1 MPFCGECGKQYKDG
15 LKFCPHCGTPNELF
29 KAESKKQKAESS
41 TESTFRMDTVLPN
54 GAEEYKT
61 RIRGASSYGVLNL
74 EDLPA
79 GHVIDDRYE
88 IKEKVGQGGFGA
100 VYRVFD
106 RTMEIDKALKVI
118 PQAVVSDAEA
128 LYDLQQEAKTM
139 IALNHP
145 NIVRVFDFHNT
156 GSIKY
161 IDMEYVP
168 GKTLTQFKLECPKKQ
183 MPEVQVKEYAIKI
196 AQGMAYAHQHNVLHK
211 DIKPQNIKVTPEG
224 AIKIMD
230 FGIAETVRTSMS
242 RIQNT
247 SSSGTLVYM
256 SPEQIKGKDV
266 GKESDIYSFGAM
278 LYELLSGHP
287 PFYKGDISYQILNEE
302 PGVIEHVSEGM
313 KQIIMRCLQKNY
325 QDRYKCFESIVKNL
339 GGKIETREQLVL
351 ERSKTSSS
359 SFIKKLVG
367 ITIITDPESVV
378 VTIDSKNQWKTPF
391 KGKLTTGRHSI
402 SLSKEGYES
411 INSELD
417 VNENSDNEFF
427 IEMKSAMGTITV
439 ETEKPGF
446 DILLNGENTSK
457 KTPFTFNNIIPDVD
471 YDFKIESEKYYS
483 NPETIRISEK
493 EHKIYKPHL
502 KQYPQIEGMI
512 FVKGGTFQMG
522 IINDHEALV
531 HSVTVSS
538 FLIGKNEVTQ
548 KEWRDIMGKNPSFSK
563 KKKVIEKG
571 FLGMGRK
578 IEKIDNDNHPVE
590 RINWYDAVAFCNKK
604 SELEGLKKCYS
615 GRGNNIKCDFTKNGY
630 RLPTEAEWEFAARG
644 GRQSMGYTYSG
655 SNTLDDVAWYSDN
668 SGGETH
674 PVGRKQA
681 NELGIYDMS
690 GNVWEWC
697 WDWFGSYRRSSQTNP
712 KGDSTG
718 SDRVVRGGSWN
729 SITSYSRVAFRT
741 YNYPA
746 SSYSY
751 IGFRLVRS
759 AI

>member
-29 KAESKKQKAESS
+29 KAESIKQKAESS

-79 GHVIDDRYE
+79 GHVIDERYE

-168 GKTLTQFKLECPKKQ
+168 GKTLTQLKLECPNKQ
-183 MPEVQVKEYAIKI
+183 MPEAQVKEYAIKI
-196 AQGMAYAHQHNVLHK
+196 ALGMAYAHQHNVLHK

-256 SPEQIKGKDV
+256 SPEQIKGRDV

-287 PFYKGDISYQILNEE
+287 PFYKGDISYQILNEK
-302 PGVIEHVSEGM
+302 PVAIEHVSEETWHFVTT
-313 KQIIMRCLQKNY
+313 CLAKNY
-325 QDRYKCFESIVKNL
+325 VERYRTFDEVLRELTGTVSYVPIPPKKPVVQPIQPEETEIQEPESI
-339 GGKIETREQLVL
+339 
-351 ERSKTSSS
+351 
-359 SFIKKLVG
+359 
-367 ITIITDPESVV
+367 
-378 VTIDSKNQWKTPF
+378 
-391 KGKLTTGRHSI
+391 
-402 SLSKEGYES
+402 
-411 INSELD
+411 
-417 VNENSDNEFF
+417 
-427 IEMKSAMGTITV
+427 
-439 ETEKPGF
+439 PGM
-446 DILLNGENTSK
+446 
-457 KTPFTFNNIIPDVD
+457 V
-471 YDFKIESEKYYS
+471 
-483 NPETIRISEK
+483 
-493 EHKIYKPHL
+493 
-502 KQYPQIEGMI
+502 

-522 IINDHEALV
+522 SNDGYIGAEPV
-531 HSVTVSS
+531 HSVTVDD
-538 FLIGKNEVTQ
+538 FYMGKYPVTQ
-548 KEWRDIMGKNPSFSK
+548 EEWKAVMGNNPSYFK
-563 KKKVIEKG
+563 GENLPIE
-571 FLGMGRK
+571 R
-578 IEKIDNDNHPVE
+578 VS
-590 RINWYDAVAFCNKK
+590 WYDAVEFCNKK
-604 SELEGLKKCYS
+604 SELEGLQKCYN
-615 GRGNNIKCDFTKNGY
+615 GRGNNITCDFSKNGY
-630 RLPTEAEWEFAARG
+630 RLPTEAEWEYAARG
-644 GRQSMGYTYSG
+644 GNLANGLDLRNGGKTYYKYSG
-655 SNTLDDVAWYSDN
+655 SNTIDVVAWYCDN
-668 SGGETH
+668 SDYKTY

-690 GNVWEWC
+690 GNVREWC
-697 WDWFGSYRRSSQTNP
+697 WDWFGFYSNSLQTNP
-712 KGDSTG
+712 KGASTG
-718 SDRVVRGGSWN
+718 PARVLRGGSWYSVE
-729 SITSYSRVAFRT
+729 SISRVAYRDNDGPDFRCFGV
-741 YNYPA
+741 
-746 SSYSY
+746 
-751 IGFRLVRS
+751 GFRLACSVK
-759 AI
+759 